1 MWPANPEPLH
11 NSSRLG
17 GVRSDLIWGAGAATA
32 PLLLLTP
39 WLIASL
45 GADAALLFPLLA
57 LVCNYPHYAATWLRF
72 MQLVREGHEP
82 RLRTQL
88 LHVLTLMGMAL
99 TLLNPATL
107 APFLTLYLLWSPWHY
122 AGQNYGMTLY
132 FLHREKL
139 ALNQG
144 EQRLLRVSF
153 MASTL
158 LAWLFL
164 MRAGGEAPGLL
175 SLSLPRIL
183 ASTLGGL
190 AMIAQLSTAALAL
203 RRIFRL
209 TRQAQ
214 RLRALAPAAL
224 LMVAQLVWFSSLL
237 LPLMGMRLPFLPA
250 RLGTGDIAILHCAQY
265 LWFTAQVQAM
275 TSSSENAGTV
285 RASLRWLKLFS
296 IGALLWILLP
306 WLLSR
311 GLGADYQH
319 AVLVTTVWVNL
330 HHFVMDGW
338 IWKLRQTNVRVALGL
353 EPAQPHAPTPASG
366 ATSMSRVTW
375 GFLALSLA
383 CLATTDLY
391 FRRGLLY
398 PDAAD
403 LRAQLLKLNPNSST
417 LHNFEGVALLEQG
430 ARAQALQHFEHA
442 TQLQPLDAVAWHN
455 LAMLIADENVSL
467 AIAHLERATT
477 LAPDLYPAQLKLG
490 ILYAQAGDARARMH
504 LEYAARSPT
513 HRVEA
518 QRWLTGSSSS
528 LSPDKT
534 SLEEKTP

>member
-1 MWPANPEPLH
+1 MGLGNSEPLH
-11 NSSRLG
+11 NSSRLE

-32 PLLLLTP
+32 PCLLLTP

-57 LVCNYPHYAATWLRF
+57 LLCNYPHYAATWLRF

-82 RLRTQL
+82 QRRTQL
-88 LHVLTLMGMAL
+88 LHVLTLIGMAL

-132 FLHREKL
+132 FLRREKL
-139 ALNQG
+139 VLNYD

-158 LAWLFL
+158 MAWLFL
-164 MRAGGEAPGLL
+164 MRAGGEAPGLI
-175 SLSLPRIL
+175 SLSLPKTL
-183 ASTLGGL
+183 ASSVGVL
-190 AMIAQLSTAALAL
+190 AIIAQLSAVAFAL

-214 RLRALAPAAL
+214 RLYALAPAAL
-224 LMVAQLVWFSSLL
+224 LILAQLVWFSSLL

-265 LWFTAQVQAM
+265 LWFTAQVQAA
-275 TSSSENAGTV
+275 TSSSEHAGTD
-285 RASLRWLKLFS
+285 RASPRWLKLFS

-338 IWKLRQTNVRVALGL
+338 IWKLRQANVRAALGL
-353 EPAQPHAPTPASG
+353 EPAPPHAHTPLHS
-366 ATSMSRVTW
+366 ATSRCRATW
-375 GFLALSLA
+375 GLLALSLS
-383 CLATTDLY
+383 CLAMTDLY

-398 PDAAD
+398 PDAPG
-403 LRAQLLKLNPNSST
+403 LRAQLLKLNPNSAT

-430 ARAQALQHFEHA
+430 ARAQALRHFEDA
-442 TQLQPLDAVAWHN
+442 TQIQPLDAVGWHN
-455 LAMLIADENVSL
+455 LAMLIADENAPL

-477 LAPDLYPAQLKLG
+477 LAPDLYAARLKLG

-518 QRWLTGSSSS
+518 QRWLTGSSSHTNTDEK
-528 LSPDKT
+528 P
-534 SLEEKTP
+534 LEEKTP